1 MKQKDMQREEAF
13 AALQHSY
20 EKACS
25 TVEFLAKE
33 AVRYGLWEHAN
44 FGERLSDL
52 YLRLKRGPVRV
63 VIMGQTSSGKSTLI
77 NALVGSIIAPESADA
92 CSPIPICFMRDKKQ
106 TSETHIT
113 YFDKQK
119 HKLPQEKYA
128 NQTSLLQWHH
138 DSGTLAQD
146 NGTRPFVHTAS
157 ETFPQLATLIDS
169 PGLNAN
175 GTDTD
180 ILYALF
186 DQPSYATADD
196 PDLPELVLYISTAGG
211 NLSEEELKSLKRL
224 LDKGVDPHRIF
235 VVHNEFCAD
244 LENLQTDQ
252 FERTDNA
259 AKNGLAE
266 SFRALLQPS
275 TPDVFSMEIEDS
287 SAIFDAF
294 LGDAFGND
302 VFVSSEDEAYAHIV
316 SLNALFARV
325 FYAGAYNPLANLITG
340 ATEDQYKQL
349 LAAKKNPKQDRVI
362 ELCAA
367 WRKANHADYQPLLHL
382 RDVINDQTLN
392 LAENADLKAALRA
405 VNRLGDELLE
415 RRIQQLSDEAV
426 RDRKPILERVK
437 RLDELRIWLSDAY
450 DSLPQKTEKW
460 HGEFASRLNGMLL
473 EIKGKQDRRIRGMAE
488 GIEAASTETAASRF
502 WRGARDSSAD
512 SLVGRLASGFI
523 WASSSHWLK
532 DKFNILLGDKTE
544 TYFMAFELESCES
557 IDDQQLIL
565 AYQKP
570 ESGQDVFAALERFC
584 KEMIAT
590 INETHL
596 KQDDESIE
604 AVQKLLEEH
613 FPFLTAMLK
622 EEAARIQC
630 ELSSYC
636 QTMQE
641 EARGK
646 DRQLI
651 DDLMMQPKFSAA
663 VSALFEYKLNRKI
676 PEQILACYG
685 SVVSAL
691 RGAMKNP
698 IQKTDHIAQQI
709 REQYSK
715 LGTQVVTGSHRS
727 LEVSLKNV
735 RDLVFRQVVCPIL
748 EHTATNTI
756 GTFDTAKIS
765 EQMDK
770 LLEPTRKYA
779 VQALEDVFL
788 NGFELINE
796 CYDVFGKVMAQ
807 WRNPEEDEDVHRLAR
822 IMALFEQSLS
832 ESAEEFAEGGF

>member
-1 MKQKDMQREEAF
+1 MKQKDTQREEAF

-52 YLRLKRGPVRV
+52 YLRLKRGPVRA

-119 HKLPQEKYA
+119 HNLPQEKYA

-211 NLSEEELKSLKRL
+211 NLSEEELKSLKLL

-259 AKNGLAE
+259 ARNGLAE
-266 SFRALLQPS
+266 SFRALLPPS
-275 TPDVFSMEIEDS
+275 TPDVFSMDIDDS

-294 LGDAFGND
+294 LDDAFGND
-302 VFVSSEDEAYAHIV
+302 VSVSSEDEAYAHIV

-367 WRKANHADYQPLLHL
+367 WRQANHADYQPLLHL
-382 RDVINDQTLN
+382 RDVINEQALN
-392 LAENADLKAALRA
+392 LAGTADLKAALRA

-426 RDRKPILERVK
+426 RDRKPILEWVK
-437 RLDELRIWLSDAY
+437 RLDELRIWLNDAY
-450 DSLPQKTEKW
+450 DSLPQKTAKW

-473 EIKGKQDRRIRGMAE
+473 EIKEKQDRRIRGMAE
-488 GIEAASTETAASRF
+488 GIAAASNETPASRF
-502 WRGARDSSAD
+502 WRGAKDGSAD
-512 SLVGRLASGFI
+512 SLVARLASGLI
-523 WASSSHWLK
+523 WATSSSALK
-532 DKFNILLGDKTE
+532 NQFDISWWHDPFIQKSQI
-544 TYFMAFELESCES
+544 FEQ
-557 IDDQQLIL
+557 DQQLFE

-570 ESGQDVFAALERFC
+570 ESGQDVFAALERIC

-604 AVQKLLEEH
+604 AVQKLLEDH
-613 FPFLTAMLK
+613 CRFLPAMLK

-676 PEQILACYG
+676 PEQISACYG
-685 SVVSAL
+685 NVVSAL

-709 REQYSK
+709 RERYSK
-715 LGTQVVTGSHRS
+715 LGTQVVTGGHRS
-727 LEVSLKNV
+727 PEVSLKNV

-748 EHTATNTI
+748 EYVATNTI

-832 ESAEEFAEGGF
+832 ESAEEIAEGGF